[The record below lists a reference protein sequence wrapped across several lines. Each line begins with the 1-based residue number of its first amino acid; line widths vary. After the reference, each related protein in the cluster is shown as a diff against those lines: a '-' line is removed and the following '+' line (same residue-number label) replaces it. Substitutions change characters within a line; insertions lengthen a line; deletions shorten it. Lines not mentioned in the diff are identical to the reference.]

1 MLADVSGA
9 RAKVLLIDDARE
21 IHALFRVHLKGL
33 PVELLHAYSGREGL
47 EIAQRE
53 PPALILLD
61 YRMPDMDGM
70 AVLARLKDD
79 PALAAIPVMLVTAT
93 DDPETISRAFAL
105 GAADYVQKPVCA
117 AEVKARVSR
126 ELHTQQLMSEL
137 RRRAY
142 HDILTGLPNRAL
154 LANHL
159 QRAIERRRREP
170 GHRFAVLFFDFDR
183 FKNINDSLG
192 HDVGDML
199 LKEVAIRFE
208 RCVPSVCAG
217 LGSGASSTVARLGG
231 DEFVVLLDGL
241 TDPQDAVKLAEEL
254 LKALSQSYRLGE
266 HQVFS
271 TASVGIVTSELGHET
286 VDEVLRDADTALYAA
301 KDAGKARFAV
311 FDRSMRTRVQRRLE
325 IENALHQAVE
335 ERQFFLLYQP
345 IVSLTTGRL
354 ESVEALIRWR
364 HPERG
369 VIAPDQFIP
378 LAEEMG
384 LIVPIGDW
392 VLDEACRQFA
402 SWRAASE
409 ELAPRSISVNLARQQ
424 LLVEDFA
431 QRVDQ
436 VLERT
441 GVSRSNLY
449 LEVTESEMMRDVTAT
464 TRALA
469 GLKDL
474 GVRIQMDDFGTGHS
488 SLACLRDFPLDV
500 LKIDRSFVV
509 TIGAGRDLM
518 AVLNAIIELAHDL
531 RMKTVAEGIET
542 PEQVAGLQALNC
554 DLGQGYYFARPLPAE
569 EIPRFAAERN
579 LRVEG
584 REVGDERLAS
594 GTLRHA

>member
-9 RAKVLLIDDARE
+9 PSKVLLIDDARE

-33 PVELLHAYSGREGL
+33 PLELLHAYSGREGL
-47 EIAQRE
+47 ELAERD

-61 YRMPDMDGM
+61 YHMPDMDGM

-79 PALAAIPVMLVTAT
+79 PALAAIPVMLVTGT
-93 DDPETISRAFAL
+93 EDQETISRAFAL
-105 GAADYVQKPVCA
+105 GAADYVRKPVCA

-126 ELHTQQLMSEL
+126 ELHTQQLMREL
-137 RRRAY
+137 TRRAY
-142 HDILTGLPNRAL
+142 HDSLTGLPNRAL
-154 LANHL
+154 LASHV

-170 GHRFAVLFFDFDR
+170 QHRFAVLFFDFDR

-199 LKEVAIRFE
+199 LKEVAVRFQ
-208 RCVPSVCAG
+208 RCVPSVCAA
-217 LGSGASSTVARLGG
+217 LGGVSSTVARLGG

-241 TDPQDAVKLAEEL
+241 RQPQDAVKLAEEL

-311 FDRSMRTRVQRRLE
+311 FDRSMRTRVQRRLA

-345 IVSLTTGRL
+345 IVSLTTGRM

-378 LAEEMG
+378 VAEETG
-384 LIVPIGDW
+384 LIVPIGEW
-392 VLDEACRQFA
+392 VLEEACRQFA
-402 SWRAASE
+402 SWRAESE
-409 ELAPRSISVNLARQQ
+409 ALAPRSISVNLARQQ
-424 LLVEDFA
+424 LLVDDFA
-431 QRVDQ
+431 RRVDQ
-436 VLERT
+436 VVLRT
-441 GVSRSNLY
+441 GISRSSLY
-449 LEVTESEMMRDVTAT
+449 LEVTESEMMRDVAAT
-464 TRALA
+464 TQALA
-469 GLKDL
+469 ALKDL

-579 LRVEG
+579 RHVDARDAEGGALR
-584 REVGDERLAS
+584 RQA
-594 GTLRHA
+594 